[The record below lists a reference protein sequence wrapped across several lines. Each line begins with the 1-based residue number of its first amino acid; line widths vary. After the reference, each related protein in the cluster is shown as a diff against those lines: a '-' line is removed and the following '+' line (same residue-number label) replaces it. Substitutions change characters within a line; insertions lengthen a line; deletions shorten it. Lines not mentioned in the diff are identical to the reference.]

1 MLSLIVSS
9 KLFSHSRLNA
19 PPAKMST
26 AAKKHLRF
34 CRWLAACLVL
44 VLAGSLSAAERWI
57 GTWATAP
64 LAETPGADTPTLAD
78 ATFRQVVHVSLG
90 GNKVRLR
97 LSNAFGTTPLALH
110 GVHLARAA
118 ADGAID
124 PATDRGLTFAGRT
137 SVTIPAGASF
147 VSDPLDFPLAPQAD
161 LAISIHFAQL
171 PERLT
176 AHPGARTHSY
186 LQPGDALAAA
196 ALPDAKKSTR
206 WYFINALDVLAGAPH
221 AAAVVLLGDSIT
233 DGYGTTTDKNNRWPD
248 EFVRRFQAQ
257 PNAPALGVLNLGIGG
272 NRLLRDGLGPN
283 ALARFDRDVLA
294 QSGVRWLLVFE
305 GINDLGTRLDARK
318 KGADFA
324 SADDLIAAFRQIVA
338 RAHSRGIR
346 VIGATITPYQG
357 ADFYFTPDGEAD
369 RQKVNAWI
377 RTGGVFDSVVDF
389 DAALRDPQNP
399 TRLAP
404 AFDSGD
410 HLHPSLAGYIRLAE
424 SVDPKLF
431 FP

>member
-1 MLSLIVSS
+1 MSAA
-9 KLFSHSRLNA
+9 HS
-19 PPAKMST
+19 
-26 AAKKHLRF
+26 HLRSLRLVAAF
-34 CRWLAACLVL
+34 AFLACLSS
-44 VLAGSLSAAERWI
+44 LAAAERWI

-64 LAETPGADTPTLAD
+64 IAETPGPDTPPLAD

-97 LSNAFGTTPLALH
+97 LSNAFGTTPLRLR
-110 GVHLARAA
+110 GVHLACAA
-118 ADGAID
+118 ADGAIA
-124 PATDRGLTFAGRT
+124 PASDRALTFAGRA

-147 VSDPLDFPLAPQAD
+147 VSDPVDLPLAPQAD
-161 LAISIHFAQL
+161 VAISIHFAQL
-171 PERLT
+171 PEKLT

-206 WYFINALDVLAGAPH
+206 WYFINALDVLTDAPR
-221 AAAVVLLGDSIT
+221 AAALVLLGDSIT

-248 EFVRRFQAQ
+248 EFVRRFQTQ
-257 PNAPALGVLNLGIGG
+257 PDAPALGVLNLGIGG

-294 QSGVRWLLVFE
+294 QSGARWLLVFE

-318 KGADFA
+318 KGSDFA
-324 SADDLIAAFRQIVA
+324 SADDIIAALRQLVA
-338 RAHSRGIR
+338 RAHSRGLR
-346 VIGATITPYQG
+346 AIGATITPYQG
-357 ADFYFTPDGEAD
+357 ADFYFTSDGEAD
-369 RQKVNAWI
+369 RQTINDWI
-377 RTGGVFDSVVDF
+377 RHSGAFDAVADF

-404 AFDSGD
+404 EFDCGD
-410 HLHPSLAGYIRLAE
+410 HLHPSLAGYARLAAAL
-424 SVDPKLF
+424 DPSLF
-431 FP
+431 TP